1 MRDAGELLHPVV
13 VQTSVNTTAA
23 TDAADVDDGGA
34 SRCDVIG
41 THPEHLLPSSMG
53 SCTATMFVF

>member
-1 MRDAGELLHPVV
+1 MCDAGELLHPVV

-23 TDAADVDDGGA
+23 TDADVDDGA

-41 THPEHLLPSSMG
+41 THPEHLLLSSMG